1 MNFPISVGLIGIGG
15 YGHSHLSTLLSLQEA
30 GVCILRA
37 IADPFAGR
45 NPAVVAALQA
55 QGIAI
60 YDEARELCERDD
72 IEVVFIAT
80 PISLHAPQGLMALQS
95 GKHVYLEKPP
105 CVTLEEHAQLMAA
118 CKASGNVC
126 AVGFQQQASSVV
138 QFAKR
143 ELLRGVLGKPQT
155 ISASIRWSRDDA
167 YYSRAPWAGRW
178 RIDGQPV
185 FDGPATNA
193 LSHVVQASL
202 FLAGETQRDA
212 ANILRVRG
220 CLKKARPIESYDS
233 IYLEAQ
239 TTGGVTVRLA
249 LIHATSLHDEVLIRC
264 TGEEGSL
271 SLGWTGRAVHQNK
284 NGQVQEY
291 QFPGVPQLT
300 SMMNFLRAVRQPEYA
315 PTTSLENTLA
325 YLQVSNGA
333 LQSSMIAQIPNFDE
347 VTITKVGSEPDGVF
361 TVAGLDEQ
369 LAVFAQDET
378 APPPLLPPGDWV
390 EASEISPTLIV

>member
-1 MNFPISVGLIGIGG
+1 MNSPISVGLIGIGG
-15 YGHSHLSTLLSLQEA
+15 YAQSHLNTELALQEA
-30 GVCILRA
+30 GFCVLRA

-45 NPAVVAALQA
+45 NPAIVAALQSL
-55 QGIAI
+55 GVAI
-60 YDEARELCERDD
+60 YDEAQDLCARDD

-80 PISLHAPQGLMALQS
+80 PISLHAPQGLMALEA

-118 CKASGNVC
+118 REASGKVC
-126 AVGFQQQASSVV
+126 AVGFQQQASAVV

-143 ELLRGVLGKPQT
+143 ELLSGLLGKPKT
-155 ISASIRWSRDDA
+155 ISASIRWRRDDA
-167 YYSRAPWAGRW
+167 YYSRAPWAARW

-212 ANILRVRG
+212 ANIARVRG

-239 TTGGVTVRLA
+239 TTSEVSVRLA

-264 TGEEGSL
+264 SGENGSL
-271 SLGWTGRAVHQNK
+271 SLGWTGRAVYRSNDGK
-284 NGQVQEY
+284 VQEY
-291 QFPGVPQLT
+291 QFPSVPQLT
-300 SMMNFLRAVRQPEYA
+300 TVMNFLRAVRQPEVV
-315 PTTSLENTLA
+315 PITSLENTLA
-325 YLQVSNGA
+325 YLQMSNGA
-333 LQSSMIAQIPNFDE
+333 LQSSLAAQTLNFDE
-347 VTITKVGSEPDGVF
+347 ALVRKVGSEPDGVYV
-361 TVAGLDEQ
+361 VAGLDQQ
-369 LAVFAQDET
+369 LAAFAEDEN
-378 APPPLLPPGDWV
+378 AMPALLTPGDWV
-390 EASEISPTLIV
+390 EAGSISPKLVV